1 METKQESWDRRF
13 VGSVWRVRNKEW
25 AILPASKT
33 LGRVAILWDAL
44 RFKCSEVILGSFSV
58 TVKLESE
65 DDGSF
70 WLSLVNG
77 PSLSR
82 FRKDFWKEL
91 QDLSG
96 LTFLK
101 WCVGLDEKEQD
112 GNFSPELAT
121 MRSLRKGDLEEVLL
135 KQEVF

>member
-1 METKQESWDRRF
+1 M
-13 VGSVWRVRNKEW
+13 WRVRNKEW

-101 WCVGLDEKEQD
+101 WCVGEDFNVIRRISEMLRGSRLSPSMRDFDFFFLINKKE
-112 GNFSPELAT
+112 
-121 MRSLRKGDLEEVLL
+121 VY
-135 KQEVF
+135 

>member
-1 METKQESWDRRF
+1 M
-13 VGSVWRVRNKEW
+13 WRVRNKEW

-70 WLSLVNG
+70 WLSSVNG
-77 PSLSR
+77 PNLSR
-82 FRKDFWKEL
+82 FRKDFWMEL

-101 WCVGLDEKEQD
+101 WCVGEDFNVIRRISEMLR
-112 GNFSPELAT
+112 GSRLSPS
-121 MRSLRKGDLEEVLL
+121 MRD
-135 KQEVF
+135 FDDFFFF